1 MTLPLLTQKYMANG
15 IPETTQ
21 RNIISGGSPVQS
33 FFFQLYIICGI
44 SWTHQQTVAIV
55 AKAVAA
61 FSEIMNTLFLN
72 LCYGIVFHSL
82 YFSG

>member
-1 MTLPLLTQKYMANG
+1 MEFRKQPRGTSSVVAAPY
-15 IPETTQ
+15 
-21 RNIISGGSPVQS
+21 SP

-72 LCYGIVFHSL
+72 LCYVIVFHSL

>member
-1 MTLPLLTQKYMANG
+1 MEFRKQPRGTSSVVAAPY
-15 IPETTQ
+15 
-21 RNIISGGSPVQS
+21 SP
-33 FFFQLYIICGI
+33 FFSNYILWEGI

-61 FSEIMNTLFLN
+61 FSEIMNTLFLD
-72 LCYGIVFHSL
+72 LCYVIVFHSL